1 MKKHFQKSDYE
12 VCQPHT
18 TAANTSYF
26 THEAMLRKL
35 QCDACALDVMA
46 KLRSEKRKGKI
57 R

>member
-18 TAANTSYF
+18 TAVNTSYF